1 MSKTANIFVLVDA
14 LGWEWVR
21 NNPFLE
27 SVAPYR
33 RRLESVLGYSTAAIP
48 SILTGRYPEG
58 HGRVSLFQRALGR
71 SPFAS
76 IKWLCAMPPALVE
89 NQYVRYAAKIAS
101 CRLNHFGGW
110 FHFLGVPLRH
120 LPLLDVSEKRDIY
133 APGGILGSTS
143 IFDLLAERQ
152 TDYAV
157 YSYHQGSNPHLIG
170 LMETELRRKEKSFY
184 FLYLD
189 GVDGF
194 LHGHADD
201 PSASNACL
209 DRYSSM
215 IAGIFEVASA
225 NYSDVRLHVFGD
237 HGMAPT
243 RHSVDIQA
251 RLDRLS
257 VRAPRDYLF
266 VLDSTMARFW
276 FFSEAARRQVTS
288 IFTDEDGGQW
298 LDETELRLLRAWFD
312 DRRYGEVIYLMP
324 EGVIIASP
332 DRGDVV
338 SRGMHGFHPST
349 VHSPSA
355 FVSSVDYGD
364 RLNHITDVFDVM
376 SESI

>member
-21 NNPFLE
+21 DHPFLK

-48 SILTGRYPEG
+48 SILTGRYPQE
-58 HGRVSLFQRALGR
+58 HGRLSLFQRAMGR

-89 NQYVRYAAKIAS
+89 NQYVRYAAKIVA
-101 CRLNHFGGW
+101 CRLNNFGGW

-133 APGGILGSTS
+133 SPGGIPGSSS
-143 IFDLLAERQ
+143 IFDLLAARQ
-152 TDYAV
+152 TGCAV
-157 YSYHQGSNPHLIG
+157 YSYHQGSNPELVS
-170 LMETELRRKEKSFY
+170 LMEAELRRGEKTFY

-194 LHGHADD
+194 LHAHADD
-201 PSASNACL
+201 PAASNACL
-209 DRYSSM
+209 DRYSAM
-215 IAGIFEVASA
+215 IAGVFDVARA
-225 NYSDVRLHVFGD
+225 NYSDVHLHVFGD

-243 RHSVDIQA
+243 RRFVDVQA

-257 VRAPRDYLF
+257 VRATRDYLF

-276 FFSEAARRQVTS
+276 FFSDSARRQVMS
-288 IFTDEDGGQW
+288 IFTEHDGGQW
-298 LDETELRLLRAWFD
+298 LCEPELRSLHAWFD
-312 DRRYGEVIYLMP
+312 DRRYGEEIYLMP

-332 DRGDVV
+332 DRGDIV

-364 RLNHITDVFDVM
+364 KLTHVTDVFSVM

>member
-21 NNPFLE
+21 NHPFLE

-48 SILTGRYPEG
+48 SLLTGRYPQE
-58 HGRVSLFQRALGR
+58 HGRVSLFQRAQGR

-89 NQYVRYAAKIAS
+89 NQYVRYAAKLAA

-120 LPLLDVSEKRDIY
+120 LPLLDVSEKRNIY
-133 APGGILGSTS
+133 SPGGIPGSTS
-143 IFDLLAERQ
+143 IFDLLAARQ
-152 TDYAV
+152 TDCAV
-157 YSYHQGSNPHLIG
+157 YSYHEGSNPELVG
-170 LMETELRRKEKSFY
+170 RMEAELRKREKSFY

-201 PSASNACL
+201 SAASNACL
-209 DRYSSM
+209 DRYSAT
-215 IAGIFEVASA
+215 IAGIFEVAHA
-225 NYSDVRLHVFGD
+225 NYGNVRLHVFGD

-243 RHSVDIQA
+243 RRFVDIQA

-257 VRAPRDYLF
+257 LRVPRDYLF

-276 FFSEAARRQVTS
+276 FFSESARRQVMS
-288 IFTDEDGGQW
+288 IFTEEDGGQW
-298 LDETELRLLRAWFD
+298 LGEPELRSLHAWFD
-312 DRRYGEVIYLMP
+312 DRRYGEEIYLMP

-349 VHSPSA
+349 LHSPSA

-364 RLNHITDVFDVM
+364 RLTHVTDVFDVM